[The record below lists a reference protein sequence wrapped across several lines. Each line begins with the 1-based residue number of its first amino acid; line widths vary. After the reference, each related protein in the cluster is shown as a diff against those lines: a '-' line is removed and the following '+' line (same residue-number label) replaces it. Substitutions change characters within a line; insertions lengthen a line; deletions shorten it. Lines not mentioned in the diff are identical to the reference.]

1 MIEKNRLD
9 TLEDFGG
16 LNGMRAGA
24 DFKIDM
30 RRGNAHLAEE
40 NIGKGFVV
48 MLAGVDKDGL
58 DLGMALHFTHQRSN
72 LGEIGTGAYDVD
84 DFQLAGHEFVKG
96 VRESKYSI
104 RVQTVQGARTTVRAK
119 KALVRC
125 KAFDSLREPA

>member
-16 LNGMRAGA
+16 LDGMRAGA
-24 DFKIDM
+24 DFEIDM
-30 RRGNAHLAEE
+30 RCGNAHLAKE
-40 NIGKGFVV
+40 NVGKGFVV
-48 MLAGVDKDGL
+48 VLTGVDEDGF
-58 DLGMALHFTHQRSN
+58 DLRMTLHLAHERRNF
-72 LGEIGTGAYDVD
+72 GEIGTGAYDVD

-125 KAFDSLREPA
+125 KAFDSPLEPA